1 LRLPQAHKVLVL
13 VLTFI
18 CYATFHASRKPLSI
32 VKSSLTGG
40 GDATGGALGAWW
52 LDGYQAA
59 YHSGLVARLDV
70 TGARLRRRPCPLAS
84 PSLVQLHT
92 HPCSDDW

>member
-1 LRLPQAHKVLVL
+1 MVL

-32 VKSSLTGG
+32 VKSSLPGG
-40 GDATGGALGAWW
+40 GDAAGGALGAWW
-52 LDGYQAA
+52 LDGDQAA

-70 TGARLRRRPCPLAS
+70 TGASLQRRPCPPAS
-84 PSLVQLHT
+84 PSLVRLHT
-92 HPCSDDW
+92 LPFSDNW